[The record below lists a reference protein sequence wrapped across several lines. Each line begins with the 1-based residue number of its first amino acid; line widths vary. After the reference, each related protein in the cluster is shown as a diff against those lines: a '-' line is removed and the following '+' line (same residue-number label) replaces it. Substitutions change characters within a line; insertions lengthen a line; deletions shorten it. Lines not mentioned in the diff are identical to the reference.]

1 MNFIFSLESI
11 ENTFGFISRWIIL
24 LLCKVSIVVSV
35 SKIILQAFPNEKD
48 LLWDKNNCSKEI
60 SMGDV
65 IIKLYS
71 NSYPNFINSGII
83 LQWY

>member
-1 MNFIFSLESI
+1 MNFIFSFESI

-24 LLCKVSIVVSV
+24 FLCKVSIVINV
-35 SKIILQAFPNEKD
+35 SKIILQAFPNERD
-48 LLWDKNNCSKEI
+48 LLWDKNNCSKVNLGW
-60 SMGDV
+60 GDV

-83 LQWY
+83 